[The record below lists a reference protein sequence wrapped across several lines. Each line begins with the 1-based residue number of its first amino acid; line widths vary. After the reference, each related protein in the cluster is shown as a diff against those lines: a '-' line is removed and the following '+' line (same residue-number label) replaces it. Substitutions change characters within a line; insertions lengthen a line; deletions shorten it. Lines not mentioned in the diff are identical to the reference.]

1 MADFDFEQKLYAEG
15 YKYIAGVD
23 EAGRG
28 PLAGPVAAAAVILDF
43 NSDLFN
49 EVNDSKKITPIKRR
63 KLFDLIVQN
72 CISYSI
78 KFVNED
84 VIDKVNILQAD
95 MIAMSEA
102 VCDLNLNPD
111 FLLVDGNYFHPTE
124 KAKNIP
130 FKTIVKGDSKSI
142 SIAAASILAK
152 VARDEWIINVAD
164 KQFPEYKFAKH
175 KGYATKEHIELLKKY
190 GSCKYHRKSFI
201 KNFINNNETL
211 L

>member
-1 MADFDFEQKLYAEG
+1 MNLFDFDRAFEVENLC
-15 YKYIAGVD
+15 GVD

-130 FKTIVKGDSKSI
+130 FKTIV
-142 SIAAASILAK
+142 
-152 VARDEWIINVAD
+152 
-164 KQFPEYKFAKH
+164 
-175 KGYATKEHIELLKKY
+175 
-190 GSCKYHRKSFI
+190 
-201 KNFINNNETL
+201 
-211 L
+211 